1 MFQHSASGPVE
12 TEMSQNFPPD
22 IFEKAKNTLL
32 VGHIG
37 TPDEVAEAYIF
48 AMKVSEFLLDR

>member
-1 MFQHSASGPVE
+1 MRDAV
-12 TEMSQNFPPD
+12 
-22 IFEKAKNTLL
+22 FEKAQKTLL

-48 AMKVSEFLLDR
+48 AMKVSGFLLNDQSYNSSTLNVDL

>member
-1 MFQHSASGPVE
+1 MTQK
-12 TEMSQNFPPD
+12 FPPEARKA
-22 IFEKAKNTLL
+22 IYEKAQNSLL

-48 AMKVSEFLLDR
+48 AMKVSMLLLDC